1 MRTKYFI
8 PVLLILLS
16 TILLSACDVI
26 GASASTSLGAITPID
41 TSASTLMVT
50 IGITEDQDATDGRS
64 NITFQFRTAVVEED
78 NVVRFAH
85 QEAVTCN
92 GVTVKLNDAPTY
104 TLSVAQGGYIC
115 SYTGYTQ
122 GIGRLTPVTMIDVAT
137 RSRLSPQ
144 PPSVSS
150 KGYTISYIPDSRA
163 RACPMT
169 AEPIVGTTR
178 VTAGMPSS
186 S

>member
-1 MRTKYFI
+1 MQVAFRFAMRVGRRNTMEALEAYAASGNEMTHARRISHGGGCMRTHHFI

-64 NITFQFRTAVVEED
+64 NITFQFGTAVVEKA

-92 GVTVKLNDAPTY
+92 GVTVKLNDVATY

-115 SYTGYTQ
+115 SYTGYTH
-122 GIGRLTPVTMIDVAT
+122 GIVRLTPVSM
-137 RSRLSPQ
+137 
-144 PPSVSS
+144 
-150 KGYTISYIPDSRA
+150 
-163 RACPMT
+163 
-169 AEPIVGTTR
+169 
-178 VTAGMPSS
+178 
-186 S
+186 